1 MKKKLLFSAI
11 SALIFFSFAG
21 GLFAQKPARHLTLL
35 YGNNINSE
43 IDPCPT

>member
-1 MKKKLLFSAI
+1 MKNKLLFPAI
-11 SALIFFSFAG
+11 SAFVFFSFAG
-21 GLFAQKPARHLTLL
+21 SLFAQKPAKHLTLL